1 MNQENTD
8 RLLKVLLYT
17 GFGDV
22 NVKDLNK
29 ALSTGATK
37 VDYPISLDFKSKGGI
52 QTVDYLLHLYKGKT
66 DNYFFNAF
74 SLRDTQGDSK
84 FYINKGQKNITAK
97 EAFNLLENRPIYKEL
112 TTKDN
117 KKYNA
122 WLEIDFKK
130 SAPEKLVFNRY
141 SDNYGFDVK
150 SSLKELNSKGL
161 IFPTSLEN
169 VMERLKKGEA
179 VEATNLD
186 KSEKYFVEAS
196 PQLKTCVLKTEN
208 GVEINISDQQ
218 SQSQNNTRSMG
229 R

>member
-29 ALSTGATK
+29 ALSTGANK

-52 QTVDYLLHLYKGKT
+52 QTVDYLLHLNKGKT

-74 SLRDTQGDSK
+74 SLRDPEGDAK

-97 EAFNLLENRPIYKEL
+97 EAFNLLEKRPVYKEL

-117 KKYNA
+117 KKYSA
-122 WLEIDFKK
+122 WIEIDFKK
-130 SAPEKLVFNRY
+130 SVPEKLAFNRY
-141 SDNYGFDVK
+141 NDNYGFDVK
-150 SSLKELNSKGL
+150 NSLKELNSKGL
-161 IFPTSLEN
+161 IFPTTLDN

-186 KSEKYFVEAS
+186 KSESYFIEAC
-196 PQLKTCVLKTEN
+196 PQLKTCIPKNEN
-208 GVEINISDQQ
+208 GAEINLTDQQ
-218 SQSQNNTRSMG
+218 TQSQNNARSMG